1 MFKKPFESAQQFHYE
16 TSIGGQYE
24 L

>member
-1 MFKKPFESAQQFHYE
+1 MFKIAIESAQQFHYE